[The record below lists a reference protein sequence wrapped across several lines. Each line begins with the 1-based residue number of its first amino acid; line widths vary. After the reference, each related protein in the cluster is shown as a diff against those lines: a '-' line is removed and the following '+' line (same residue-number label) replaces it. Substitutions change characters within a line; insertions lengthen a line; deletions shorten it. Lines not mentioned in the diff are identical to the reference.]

1 MSKRIRT
8 SSFSREESQEAQQD
22 GSLFEVLPRG
32 KVLLPHR
39 FRKGNGMTTSA
50 VYDTGNQKVSDIEL
64 DDRIFGAKINPTLFY
79 DVVRRNIASRRKG
92 TASTK
97 NRALVRGGGAK
108 PWRQKGTGRARAGT
122 RRSPLW
128 KGGGT
133 IFGPMPR
140 DYSFSLPKKVKRAA
154 LRAALSL
161 RRQEGKLILLNDFPL
176 EGFKTRQVL
185 EVLRRFQVE
194 DALIVTDEKHPRL
207 ERSAQNIPG
216 IEVLRCENLNVY
228 DILNHEHLILL
239 RPTVE
244 KIEGA
249 LAS

>member
-1 MSKRIRT
+1 
-8 SSFSREESQEAQQD
+8 
-22 GSLFEVLPRG
+22 
-32 KVLLPHR
+32 
-39 FRKGNGMTTSA
+39 MTMLA
-50 VYDTGNQKVSDIEL
+50 VYDSGNQKVSDINL
-64 DDRIFGAKINPTLFY
+64 DDRIFDTKINTTLLY
-79 DVVRRNIASRRKG
+79 DVVRMDLASQRKG

-97 NRALVRGGGAK
+97 NKALVRGGGAK
-108 PWRQKGTGRARAGT
+108 PWRQKGTGRARAGS

-128 KGGGT
+128 RGGGT

-161 RRQEGKLILLNDFPL
+161 KRQEGKLILLKDFSL

-185 EVLRRFQVE
+185 EVLRGFQVQ
-194 DALIVTDEKHPRL
+194 DALIITDEKNSFL
-207 ERSAQNIPG
+207 ERSARNIPG
-216 IEVLRCENLNVY
+216 IEVLRYEGLNVY

-249 LAS
+249 FLS

>member
-1 MSKRIRT
+1 
-8 SSFSREESQEAQQD
+8 
-22 GSLFEVLPRG
+22 
-32 KVLLPHR
+32 
-39 FRKGNGMTTSA
+39 MTTSA
-50 VYDTGNQKVSDIEL
+50 VYDIGNQKVSDIEL
-64 DDRIFGAKINPTLFY
+64 DDRIFDAKINPTLIH
-79 DVVRRNIASRRKG
+79 DVIRRDLASQRKG

-97 NRALVRGGGAK
+97 NKALVRGGGAK
-108 PWRQKGTGRARAGT
+108 PWRQKGTGRARAGS

-128 KGGGT
+128 RGGGT

-140 DYSFSLPKKVKRAA
+140 DYSFALPKKVKRAA

-161 RRQEGKLILLNDFPL
+161 KRQEGKLILLNDFPL

-185 EVLRRFQVE
+185 EILRRFQIE
-194 DALIVTDEKHPRL
+194 DALIVTDEKHSYL
-207 ERSAQNIPG
+207 ERSARNIPG
-216 IEVLRCENLNVY
+216 IEVLRCDGLNTY

>member
-1 MSKRIRT
+1 
-8 SSFSREESQEAQQD
+8 
-22 GSLFEVLPRG
+22 
-32 KVLLPHR
+32 
-39 FRKGNGMTTSA
+39 MTTLA
-50 VYDTGNQKVSDIEL
+50 VYDIGNQKVSDLEL
-64 DDRIFGAKINPTLFY
+64 DDRVFDAKINTSLFY
-79 DVVRRNIASRRKG
+79 DVVRKDLASRRKG

-128 KGGGT
+128 RGGGT

-140 DYSFSLPKKVKRAA
+140 DYSLSLPKKARRAA

-161 RRQEGKLILLNDFPL
+161 KRQEGKLILLNNFPL
-176 EGFKTRQVL
+176 DGFKTRQVL
-185 EVLRRFQVE
+185 EVLRRFQVQ
-194 DALIVTDEKHPRL
+194 DALIVTDGSDPYL
-207 ERSAQNIPG
+207 ERSARNIPE
-216 IEVLRCENLNVY
+216 IDVLRYEGLNVY

-239 RPTVE
+239 RPAVE